1 MIGEIQT
8 CPFCI
13 ILQKP
18 EVQNTPPRIYSME
31 IVSDIRLRYA
41 STKVTS
47 KVVNPASKAQ
57 EATFHVV
64 LPDTAFISGFLMY
77 VAYSF

>member
-1 MIGEIQT
+1 
-8 CPFCI
+8 
-13 ILQKP
+13 
-18 EVQNTPPRIYSME
+18 ME

-77 VAYSF
+77 VAYSIYLT

>member
-1 MIGEIQT
+1 MIIFQML
-8 CPFCI
+8 
-13 ILQKP
+13 LQCKIKFIFQ
-18 EVQNTPPRIYSME
+18 EQKVENALPRIYFME

-47 KVVNPASKAQ
+47 KVANPADKAQ

-64 LPDTAFISGFLMY
+64 LPDTAFISSFLM
-77 VAYSF
+77 

>member
-1 MIGEIQT
+1 
-8 CPFCI
+8 
-13 ILQKP
+13 
-18 EVQNTPPRIYSME
+18 ME

-47 KVVNPASKAQ
+47 KVVNPAIKAQ

-77 VAYSF
+77 VIGFFSFKLEITLNIFFHFVGKLTERCTKQV